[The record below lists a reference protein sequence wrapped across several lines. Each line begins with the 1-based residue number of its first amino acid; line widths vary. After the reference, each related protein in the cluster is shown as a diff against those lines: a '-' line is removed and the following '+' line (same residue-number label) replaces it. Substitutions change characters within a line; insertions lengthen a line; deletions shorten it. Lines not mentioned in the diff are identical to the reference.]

1 MVAAALAALP
11 APAVAQDGEERPT
24 TTIQP
29 YIEVS
34 QVLAAQLSPV
44 SDTLTFTQI
53 AAGVDWNT
61 QGRNSGASVS
71 LRYERNIGYGDAV
84 DTDTISGIARGSLAL
99 VPRNLT
105 LEAGALASRTRVD
118 AGGAVS
124 ANPLVSEDAA
134 SQIYSL
140 YAGPTFA
147 ARTGAVEVTGN
158 ASVGYN
164 RFEAQDAAFDAD
176 GEPIDV
182 FDDSVTYRGQVRAA
196 TRVGDPFPVG
206 LAVTAGGF
214 QEDISNLDQRVR
226 DVFVRADV
234 TIPIA
239 PTIAIVGG
247 VGYENV
253 EVSSRD
259 VLRNA
264 NGDPVIGPDG
274 RFQTDSSAP
283 RAIAFDVDGFLWDVG
298 VLWRPSSR
306 TSLSAFVGERYDS
319 ATYYGNFTYQPD
331 RRSALAINVYD
342 SVSGFGGVLGN
353 SLARL
358 SSDFVAQ
365 RNPVSGDFGGLVS
378 DEDGVGLVNALGS
391 VRSAAFRG
399 RGMAASYRRQIGR
412 LTAAL
417 GAGYDRRTFLAAEGT
432 VLEELDGL
440 TDESYYI
447 TGALTRQLGRNAN
460 LQANAYVNWFDAAA
474 EGEGAGGDLTALGA
488 SASYNR
494 SLTERLIARAAIA
507 IDYFDPEFTSDDF
520 ATASALLGLR
530 YNF

>member
-1 MVAAALAALP
+1 
-11 APAVAQDGEERPT
+11 
-24 TTIQP
+24 
-29 YIEVS
+29 
-34 QVLAAQLSPV
+34 
-44 SDTLTFTQI
+44 
-53 AAGVDWNT
+53 
-61 QGRNSGASVS
+61 
-71 LRYERNIGYGDAV
+71 
-84 DTDTISGIARGSLAL
+84 
-99 VPRNLT
+99 
-105 LEAGALASRTRVD
+105 
-118 AGGAVS
+118 
-124 ANPLVSEDAA
+124 
-134 SQIYSL
+134 
-140 YAGPTFA
+140 
-147 ARTGAVEVTGN
+147 
-158 ASVGYN
+158 
-164 RFEAQDAAFDAD
+164 
-176 GEPIDV
+176 
-182 FDDSVTYRGQVRAA
+182 
-196 TRVGDPFPVG
+196 
-206 LAVTAGGF
+206 
-214 QEDISNLDQRVR
+214 
-226 DVFVRADV
+226 
-234 TIPIA
+234 
-239 PTIAIVGG
+239 
-247 VGYENV
+247 
-253 EVSSRD
+253 
-259 VLRNA
+259 
-264 NGDPVIGPDG
+264 
-274 RFQTDSSAP
+274 
-283 RAIAFDVDGFLWDVG
+283 VG